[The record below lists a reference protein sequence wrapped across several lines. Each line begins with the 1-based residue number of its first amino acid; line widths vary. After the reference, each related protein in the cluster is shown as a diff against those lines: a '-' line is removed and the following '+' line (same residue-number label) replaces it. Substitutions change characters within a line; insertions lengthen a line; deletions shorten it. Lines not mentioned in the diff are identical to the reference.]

1 MTGNRGEDAPASI
14 SGGDGGWEEGC
25 PVRVVSYRFSYG
37 RLLFSHIDRM
47 LRDDRVPTGKQSVV
61 SEEELAELLNDDD

>member
-1 MTGNRGEDAPASI
+1 M
-14 SGGDGGWEEGC
+14 
-25 PVRVVSYRFSYG
+25 RVVSYRFSYG